1 MYLVPLAEFGGKG
14 EPKKIDLN
22 PITEFYSPVIPCLV
36 ELQSLLSLC
45 IIKLE
50 RNLRRLY
57 QGGETMREKIRLR
70 SPKKKSKPFA

>member
-1 MYLVPLAEFGGKG
+1 MYLVPLAEFGEKG

-22 PITEFYSPVIPCLV
+22 PIIEFYSPVTPCLV

-50 RNLRRLY
+50 HNLRRLY